1 MLPTNKAINICLT
14 KYSIFIVL
22 ILFFLSA
29 CSLVLDRDAVSVKVS
44 SLPAGQPSLKKGK
57 IITFA
62 GVPKKAAKTTKV
74 KFNNLNS
81 EQPSKS
87 TEIVVA
93 TFDNQIK
100 LIDFVGPE
108 INEQPDLSFKSTA
121 RSLVFMNPLFLGLS
135 FEAKKIIFTEIEK
148 DPDFSKLV
156 DAVANSLSLFDDN
169 IIDLS
174 TKIAL
179 RVAENQKLIIVNDNN
194 NSESSGSPLALSPS
208 TSPNNV
214 DSNPFAQESFPKKS
228 CGDNFPKDPKD
239 FPVSFYPVFV
249 DYSETNLKKINLNFC
264 EDAYQL
270 IRKETGKESIQ
281 VGSFTSIDRAEAFK
295 KFMTDKVGSAEVGK
309 PKIYENPHKQSFNN
323 SFFKVFSNLSFKP
336 VIEALIPVANAQIE
350 SKWLEYSM
358 VSQFT
363 NDGLFPGT
371 NWPLWHGLEL
381 KVDSSGIKIVG
392 TPLIAQQV
400 IVLPQNATNRSTD
413 AVVDE
418 IIYPANLGTWD
429 GNTIKTLSGGNQVE
443 IDLIPKPGKTWQPG
457 NYDVLISGGSA
468 LKRSDSQKGLEAFQI
483 NILFFLTDVLAFI
496 TGDENESMTPQK
508 INDRSIN
515 LSPIAA
521 DCLPELN
528 KEISKEKPQGL
539 SAFAQLTQCLAKADN
554 LIIIAQIFGIS
565 NEQIFTEL
573 FSQLIKFEGEAWEKT
588 LENAGKKAAN
598 VLNVFEKSVAVSKIF
613 VFGKYLEHE
622 NTKNELYY
630 ASFSVNEITEEYPS
644 RTKTTPFASRTI
656 DLDCSPGNPGK
667 RKYQELDVIIEVSCY
682 SSSKG
687 GISLIKATNYSQNA
701 VEVSFPIPGSR
712 SDLLLPDQSQTYR
725 ASIPW
730 HLRDN
735 WKNRPEGIQ
744 TSALDYFDFIERFLP
759 YKLPLSLNS
768 YSSRQLIKE
777 VRVKCSDSSTT
788 LWGVEIEPQCVPP
801 GLRAT
806 FKNMTDKPIQVGL
819 VGLNKPPIYLK
830 PEERWSTGGQGSVQS
845 SGTQVTLSI
854 IINY

>member
-1 MLPTNKAINICLT
+1 MVPINKAIDISLR
-14 KYSIFIVL
+14 KSGIFIVL
-22 ILFFLSA
+22 ILFSLSA
-29 CSLVLDRDAVSVKVS
+29 CSLVLDRDAVQVKVS

-57 IITFA
+57 IITLA
-62 GVPKKAAKTTKV
+62 GIPKKAAKTTKV
-74 KFNNLNS
+74 KFNNLSS

-108 INEQPDLSFKSTA
+108 INAQPDLSFKSTA

-135 FEAKKIIFTEIEK
+135 FEAKKNIFNQIEK
-148 DPDFSKLV
+148 DPDFLKLV

-174 TKIAL
+174 TQIAL
-179 RVAENQKLIIVNDNN
+179 RVAENQGIIIVNDNN
-194 NSESSGSPLALSPS
+194 NNDNNNNDTSNNDTSNNEPSPSPLNLSPS
-208 TSPNNV
+208 IAPNNV
-214 DSNPFAQESFPKKS
+214 DSNPFAKESFPKKS
-228 CGDNFPKDPKD
+228 CGDSFPTDPQD

-249 DYSETNLKKINLNFC
+249 DYSETNLQKINLNFC

-270 IRKETGKESIQ
+270 IREETGKESIQ
-281 VGSFTSIDRAEAFK
+281 VGSFTSLDRAEAFK
-295 KFMTDKVGSAEVGK
+295 EFMIDKVGSGEVGK
-309 PKIYENPHKQSFNN
+309 PKIYENPHNQSFKH
-323 SFFKVFSNLSFKP
+323 SFLKLFSKLNFQP
-336 VIEALIPVANAQIE
+336 VIDALIPAANAQIE
-350 SKWLEYSM
+350 SKWLEYSL

-363 NDGLFPGT
+363 NDNDDLFIDT
-371 NWPLWHGLEL
+371 DWSLWHGLEL

-392 TPLIAQQV
+392 TPLIAQQI
-400 IVLPQNATNRSTD
+400 IVLPENATNRSTN

-443 IDLIPKPGKTWQPG
+443 IDLKPKPGKTWQPG

-468 LKRSDSQKGLEAFQI
+468 LRRSNSQQGLQAF
-483 NILFFLTDVLAFI
+483 
-496 TGDENESMTPQK
+496 E
-508 INDRSIN
+508 IN
-515 LSPIAA
+515 LSLFVTDILALIGSGASIAKQEINDKA
-521 DCLPELN
+521 INLSKIAGDCLPEVN
-528 KEISKEKPQGL
+528 KEISKEDPQAL

-554 LIIIAQIFGIS
+554 INTIAQIFGVD
-565 NEQIFTEL
+565 NEKVITEL
-573 FSQLIKFEGEAWEKT
+573 LSQIIKFEGEAWEKT
-588 LENAGKKAAN
+588 LKNAEKKAKN
-598 VLNVFEKSVAVSKIF
+598 VLYIFDSSVALGRIF

-622 NTKNELYY
+622 NTNNEFYH

-656 DLDCSPGNPGK
+656 DLDCSPGNPGS
-667 RKYQELDVIIEVSCY
+667 RKYEELDVIIEVSCHSSFY

-687 GISLIKATNYSQNA
+687 GISLIKATNYSENA

-744 TSALDYFDFIERFLP
+744 TSALEKLNLSVFLP
-759 YKLPLSLNS
+759 DYALH
-768 YSSRQLIKE
+768 IK
-777 VRVKCSDSSTT
+777 
-788 LWGVEIEPQCVPP
+788 I
-801 GLRAT
+801 
-806 FKNMTDKPIQVGL
+806 
-819 VGLNKPPIYLK
+819 
-830 PEERWSTGGQGSVQS
+830 
-845 SGTQVTLSI
+845 
-854 IINY
+854 